1 VVYQPDAKGGFNLVA
16 RVLVANWVAL
26 AQ

>member
-1 VVYQPDAKGGFNLVA
+1 VYQPDAKGGFNLVA
-16 RVLVANWVAL
+16 RVLVSNWGAL